1 MEIKKFDDIG
11 SIMDKDDEEK
21 ILDIFQY
28 LDDEWNL
35 NNIINGSGIRN
46 INYYFINSTFFVNY
60 RIFYDAYKYKKMV
73 DIFQKNNLVFRP
85 GYVQSEYIA
94 FYFDLSG
101 PNDFFRIRLKFI
113 ENLESMNSRI
123 LSEGY
128 NSKIL
133 RDMHDSNHFLLYI
146 TK

>member
-60 RIFYDAYKYKKMV
+60 RIFYDAYKKKV
-73 DIFQKNNLVFRP
+73 D
-85 GYVQSEYIA
+85 
-94 FYFDLSG
+94 
-101 PNDFFRIRLKFI
+101 
-113 ENLESMNSRI
+113 
-123 LSEGY
+123 
-128 NSKIL
+128 
-133 RDMHDSNHFLLYI
+133 FLN
-146 TK
+146 